1 MKSQKAKAYPM
12 TPENF
17 GRLRHAISLLEAEPE
32 LRLHKIEAR
41 DGQIRFSLVL
51 AEVYDAKV
59 HPKDPAIVTGSSR
72 EPAAAIELAIASGRE
87 LIRAINAPVD
97 HWIFRPRTAH

>member
-1 MKSQKAKAYPM
+1 MKSPKAKAYPM

-17 GRLRHAISLLEAEPE
+17 GRLRHAISLLETEPG

-51 AEVYDAKV
+51 TEIFGTKI
-59 HPKDPAIVTGSSR
+59 HPRDPAIVIGSSR
-72 EPAAAIELAIASGRE
+72 EPAAAIELAIENGRS
-87 LIRAINAPVD
+87 LLNAINQPVD
-97 HWIFRPRTAH
+97 HPIFQ